1 MPPPR
6 ASVAYSS
13 SRLPDDDPKQR
24 YMDLFIALT
33 VLEKLEVSYSKSLL
47 TLAEYEAEYEAAIKQ
62 ARKAHQLI
70 RDEFPTFEAFA
81 KEFGGRSGQ
90 HEFERAIMQ
99 LEGGQDLM
107 GGLRAGNGGN
117 PFRDGGNPSRDDGV
131 ENGTEK
137 GNGNGNGG
145 REVPGQIDLGE
156 IVEVCDCVNEIKTV
170 IEAYE
175 DQDRCTITVGRV
187 RNPVRMLVEAL
198 DRLEKKD
205 SRALVGSVQERAEK
219 MRQWRERLDGMSYES
234 LICSQELAVDASAL
248 PQAWKG

>member
-1 MPPPR
+1 M
-6 ASVAYSS
+6 AYSS
-13 SRLPDDDPKQR
+13 SRLPDDDPTQR

-117 PFRDGGNPSRDDGV
+117 PFRDGGNPFRDDGV

-145 REVPGQIDLGE
+145 REVPGQIGPGE
-156 IVEVCDCVNEIKTV
+156 IVEVCECVTDIKTV

-248 PQAWKG
+248 LQAWKG

>member
-13 SRLPDDDPKQR
+13 SRLPDDDPTQR

-70 RDEFPTFEAFA
+70 REEFPTFEAFA

-99 LEGGQDLM
+99 LEGGRDLI

-117 PFRDGGNPSRDDGV
+117 PFRDDGV
-131 ENGTEK
+131 ENGTE
-137 GNGNGNGG
+137 NGNGG
-145 REVPGQIDLGE
+145 REVEARDNPGQIDLGK
-156 IVEVCDCVNEIKTV
+156 IVEVWECVNEIKVVVET
-170 IEAYE
+170 YE
-175 DQDRCTITVGRV
+175 DVDRSTIAVGRV

-205 SRALVGSVQERAEK
+205 SRALVVGSVQERAEK
-219 MRQWRERLDGMSYES
+219 MRQWRERLDGMPYDS
-234 LICSQELAVDASAL
+234 LIDSQALAFDASAL
-248 PQAWKG
+248 TRAWKG